1 MAAPRVL
8 RYDDSHAAFVLTTAD
23 HKLVEQT
30 MKDGW
35 ARDTAYRGSGTALF
49 TREPYAAVHHI
60 KAAQDDLT
68 RNRLIHLAN
77 EYATSLA
84 EDAPDI
90 YPAPPGMTPLPF
102 QNAGIRYALSR
113 PNPLIGDE
121 MGLCKTSTSIL
132 MANEMQAQRMLVVC
146 PASVR
151 LQWQK
156 EVRAWSTIKKLWTYP
171 ILKSAD
177 GVSPVAHWTFISYD
191 LLRHPHIRAALDKLR
206 FDMLVLDECFPYET
220 LVETEFGSFPIGQI
234 VRERLPVRVWGRN
247 TVGDLD
253 LMRITR
259 YIKTTSEEIIRIKH
273 EQGVLECTPN
283 HEIYLHGSAIPIS
296 AKDLQP
302 GQVLRMVSD
311 WLPSQAENPAFLQPE
326 LFGPTAH
333 RGFPRIN
340 GAQYG
345 CDVGQSIPR
354 PPTGR
359 SGEDAAPQFRSGI
372 SRQSG
377 RRCEVAE
384 RAELAWEE
392 GRERAIDQTPDSRC
406 DGPRLANGAYYPNG
420 PGEGS
425 IQEFAAMLQSGP
437 CTSGDK
443 VGGGNRRA
451 EPSNKTVAIFGRP
464 ENGSASGSRVESVE
478 VYKPRGPGGL
488 AVYNLEVEGGHN
500 YFANRVNV
508 GNCHYL
514 KTSDSKRTR
523 ATFGDLAGT
532 IEGVSSR
539 AEKIVGLTGT
549 PLPNR
554 PRECYML
561 ARHMCWDAIDW
572 LSEEAFERRF
582 NPSMKLW
589 TGKVLEEVGRMP
601 ELRARLRCNFMVRR
615 LKKKVLT
622 QLPEQQYELTYIE
635 PNGEIRKVL
644 KAESML
650 HIDVERLED
659 MDMATR
665 GHIATVRREMGVA
678 KIPRIVEHISML
690 LDGGLPKVVVAA
702 YHKEVMAALA
712 GKFARFGCA
721 TITGGQSPMARERE
735 KARFIQDPRCRVI
748 LGQLLAAGEGVDG
761 LQRVCSHGVF
771 AEADWTPKTN
781 DQFAARLWRM
791 GQSRGVLWQ
800 FLVAPGSLDERI
812 LGRAIGKAHNIHKT
826 LDGE

>member
-1 MAAPRVL
+1 MAGPRLL
-8 RYDDSHAAFVLTTAD
+8 RYDDSHNAFVLTTAD

-60 KAAQDDLT
+60 AASQDDLT

-77 EYATSLA
+77 EYAASLA

-206 FDMLVLDECFPYET
+206 FDMLILDECFPYET
-220 LVETEFGSFPIGQI
+220 LVETEFGSLPIGKI
-234 VRERLPVRVWGRN
+234 VRDRLPVRVWGRN
-247 TVGDLD
+247 AVGGLD

-259 YIKTTSEEIIRIKH
+259 YIRTTSEKMVRVKH
-273 EQGVLECTPN
+273 ELGVLECTPN
-283 HEIYLHGSAIPIS
+283 HEVYVHGSAAPIP
-296 AKDLQP
+296 AKDLRP
-302 GQVLRMVSD
+302 GQRLRVVWD
-311 WLPSQAENPAFLQPE
+311 QLPSEAKNPAFLQPE
-326 LFGPTAH
+326 LFGPLARTIPPPASGAHAKDAGSPH
-333 RGFPRIN
+333 RGE
-340 GAQYG
+340 AAG
-345 CDVGQSIPR
+345 CSGQ
-354 PPTGR
+354 
-359 SGEDAAPQFRSGI
+359 DAALKFRSGV

-384 RAELAWEE
+384 RPKSDSTSEGSVQELAPLLSGGYSLSCGEAG
-392 GRERAIDQTPDSRC
+392 GRDRWP
-406 DGPRLANGAYYPNG
+406 
-420 PGEGS
+420 
-425 IQEFAAMLQSGP
+425 
-437 CTSGDK
+437 
-443 VGGGNRRA
+443 
-451 EPSNKTVAIFGRP
+451 EPSDEALAVSGRP
-464 ENGSASGSRVESVE
+464 ENGSTPGSRVESVE

-500 YFANRVNV
+500 YFANRVSV
-508 GNCHYL
+508 GNCHML
-514 KTSDSKRTR
+514 KTSSSKRTQ
-523 ATFGDLAGT
+523 AAFGNLAGT
-532 IEGVSSR
+532 VEGVSSR

-554 PRECYML
+554 PREAYML

-582 NPSMKLW
+582 NPSAKLW

-644 KAESML
+644 KAESLL
-650 HIDVERLED
+650 HIDVENLDD

-665 GHIATVRREMGVA
+665 GHIATVRRLMGVA
-678 KIPRIVEHISML
+678 KIPRIVEHVSML

-702 YHKEVMAALA
+702 YHKEVVAALA
-712 GKFARFGCA
+712 AKFARFGCA
-721 TITGGQSPMARERE
+721 VITGGQSPMARERA
-735 KARFIQDPRCRVI
+735 KAQFIQDPRCKVI

-761 LQRVCSHGVF
+761 LQKVCSHGVF